1 MFEHER
7 LDVYQYARELN
18 REICRLSKIARK
30 GNYDHIDQVIRCGSS
45 ITRNLAEGCGDW
57 QPKEKAKFYRYAK
70 RSAGE
75 CAAGLDVL
83 VDYDMLRDEDVP
95 RQGIVVSDHPHAH
108 KAYPD
113 LRRWNPPARCSG
125 RRRTQP
131 DPQDEDEPKPELPG
145 PGSRPVTDPDRSPT
159 GDR

>member
-1 MFEHER
+1 MFEHES

-45 ITRNLAEGCGDW
+45 ITRNLAEGCGEW

-83 VDYDMLRDEDVP
+83 VDYDMLRDEDVTHAKELLSRIIPMLIKHIQIFEGGTRP
-95 RQGIVVSDHPHAH
+95 RGAVDAGG
-108 KAYPD
+108 
-113 LRRWNPPARCSG
+113 RNPIPRTRTSPSPNFRARA
-125 RRRTQP
+125 R
-131 DPQDEDEPKPELPG
+131 DP
-145 PGSRPVTDPDRSPT
+145 
-159 GDR
+159 

>member
-7 LDVYQYARELN
+7 LEVYRYARELN
-18 REICRLSKIARK
+18 RELCRLSKIARK

-45 ITRNLAEGCGDW
+45 ITRNLAEGCGEW

-83 VDYDMLRDEDVP
+83 VDYDMLRDEDVTHAKELLSRIIPMLIKLIQIFEGGVRPKGEMSAVASHPIP
-95 RQGIVVSDHPHAH
+95 RTRTSPS
-108 KAYPD
+108 PNF
-113 LRRWNPPARCSG
+113 RARA
-125 RRRTQP
+125 R
-131 DPQDEDEPKPELPG
+131 DP
-145 PGSRPVTDPDRSPT
+145 
-159 GDR
+159 